1 MLLFTMFF
9 STRFCPSQQNT
20 APNILE
26 NGQKKIYACLH
37 VCSFT
42 TQVGKGLVNI
52 YMYLSFSCQILIN
65 QDEILLNNLNK
76 YNSKNI
82 TQNVNRS
89 LRENLLFAKSSI
101 HKIRMKN
108 AQADRKAKLS
118 FQCTNIKKY
127 TYFRILAFEQLT
139 LLFPVFVMHFF
150 QV

>member
-65 QDEILLNNLNK
+65 KDEILLGIIA
-76 YNSKNI
+76 I